1 MPIAHFTAAELP
13 GTLAILVFGIVIGA
27 SLALRRT
34 DSLTLAI
41 VGFCGL
47 AAAGSLLD
55 HFQGVS
61 ATWKTAS
68 DVAFLL
74 AGLLLLGFA
83 ISGGHKHRRRIK
95 IRRSPVRAG
104 TARSR

>member
-13 GTLAILVFGIVIGA
+13 GTLAILIFGIAIGA
-27 SLALRRT
+27 SVALRRT

-47 AAAGSLLD
+47 AAVGSVLD
-55 HFQGVS
+55 HFQGV
-61 ATWKTAS
+61 AAVWKTAA

-74 AGLLLLGFA
+74 AGLAVLVLLV
-83 ISGGHKHRRRIK
+83 
-95 IRRSPVRAG
+95 RRSPGRAG
-104 TARSR
+104 TTRSR

>member
-1 MPIAHFTAAELP
+1 MLLAHFTPAELP
-13 GTLAILVFGIVIGA
+13 GTLAILVFGIAIGA

-47 AAAGSLLD
+47 AAVGSVLD

-61 ATWKTAS
+61 AAWKTAA
-68 DVAFLL
+68 DIAFLL
-74 AGLLLLGFA
+74 SGFVLLGVLVR
-83 ISGGHKHRRRIK
+83 H
-95 IRRSPVRAG
+95 SPERAG
-104 TARSR
+104 TGRSR